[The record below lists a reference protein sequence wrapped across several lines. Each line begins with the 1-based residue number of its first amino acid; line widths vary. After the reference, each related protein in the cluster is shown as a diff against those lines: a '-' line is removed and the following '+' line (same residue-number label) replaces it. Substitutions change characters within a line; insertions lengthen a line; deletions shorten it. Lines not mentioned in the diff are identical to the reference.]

1 MNTTIKLEKK
11 CRPALL
17 LSFIL
22 FISIQSFA
30 QSADWQLEKMPVA
43 LETDFALSA
52 LPPQLRDGATVYLLD
67 PAKGY
72 YVARKGSNGFIC
84 FITRTDWEWGTFS
97 KNEAAAISY
106 DAEGA
111 RTIFPVYMDV
121 AAMRASGKFTALQ
134 IRDTVIDRIRKGI
147 YKAPARTGISYMLG
161 PVMRAYTGTPADT
174 QVVTMSMPHYM
185 FYAPYLTN
193 TDIGNIPDGQADGPV
208 VINAGAM
215 FLGAGKSPYGYIILP
230 VGKTEKAKIIADNKE
245 LMDRLAA
252 YKPYFK
258 IEPTGMH
265 Q

>member
-1 MNTTIKLEKK
+1 MNTTNKLVKNY
-11 CRPALL
+11 RSALI

-22 FISIQSFA
+22 FMSIQGVA
-30 QSADWQLEKMPVA
+30 QPPADWQLEKMPPA

-52 LPPQLRDGATVYLLD
+52 LPTQLRDGATVYLLD

-84 FITRTDWEWGTFS
+84 FVARTEWEWGFS
-97 KNEAAAISY
+97 RNEAAAISY

-121 AAMRASGKFTALQ
+121 AAMRASGKFTGLQ
-134 IRDTVIDRIRKGI
+134 IRDTVIDRIKKGI

-161 PVMRAYTGTPADT
+161 PVMRAYAGTPADT

-208 VINAGAM
+208 AINAGDF
-215 FLGAGKSPYGYIILP
+215 FLGAGKGPYGYIIVP
-230 VGKTEKAKIIADNKE
+230 VGKTEKAKIIAADKD
-245 LMDRLAA
+245 LMDRLIA
-252 YKPYFK
+252 YKSYFK
-258 IEPTGMH
+258 VGPM
-265 Q
+265 

>member
-1 MNTTIKLEKK
+1 MNTTISLAKK
-11 CRPALL
+11 CRPSLL
-17 LSFIL
+17 LAIFL

-30 QSADWQLEKMPVA
+30 QMPADWQLEKMPPA
-43 LETDFALSA
+43 LETDFALSS

-72 YVARKGSNGFIC
+72 YVARQGPNGFIC
-84 FITRTDWEWGTFS
+84 FVARTEWEWGVFA

-121 AAMRASGKFTALQ
+121 AAMRASGKFTPLQ
-134 IRDTVIDRIRKGI
+134 IRDTVIDRISKGV
-147 YKAPARTGISYMLG
+147 YKAPSRTGISYMLG

-185 FYAPYLTN
+185 IYAPYLSN
-193 TDIGNIPDGQADGPV
+193 TDIGNIPDGQADGPF

-215 FLGAGKSPYGYIILP
+215 SLGQNKSPYGYIIIP
-230 VGKTEKAKIIADNKE
+230 AGATEKAKIIADNKD
-245 LMDRLAA
+245 LMDRLIA
-252 YKPYFK
+252 YKSYFK
-258 IEPTGMH
+258 VSSGGM
-265 Q
+265 